1 MNDNVVLF
9 PARDSNGSDRIDA
22 VSHGSTD
29 ANALAA
35 SLGSPDEWAASAI
48 LYLKGQSVGAHG
60 QIDGLATVSRASL
73 HVVLAYVERLE
84 ARLGLIPDP
93 GSAA

>member
-1 MNDNVVLF
+1 MNDNVVFF

-22 VSHGSTD
+22 VSDGDTD

-35 SLGSPDEWAASAI
+35 ELGSPDEWAASAI

-60 QIDGLATVSRASL
+60 RVNGAATVSRASL
-73 HVVLAYVERLE
+73 HVVLAYIERLE
-84 ARLGLIPDP
+84 GRLGLIPDP
-93 GSAA
+93 ESVA